1 MTIILVLN
9 LKISRH
15 PNSLFDKLIKNLFK
29 YDFTKETYSIILY
42 GYFFSEM
49 GKLIWIYTSRVFDN
63 LKLHM
68 MLFGISFITV
78 GIGSNLRFST
88 FPEFQFRFN
97 FLLKYDGITIL
108 LNASDTWFVDFIYRF
123 SIRLRVQW
131 VPGKLRFGEF

>member
-9 LKISRH
+9 LKISLH

-68 MLFGISFITV
+68 MLFGISFITI
-78 GIGSNLRFST
+78 GIGSNLRFSS

-131 VPGKLRFGEF
+131 VPGKPRFGEF

>member
-15 PNSLFDKLIKNLFK
+15 TNSLFDKLIKNLFQ
-29 YDFTKETYSIILY
+29 KETYSIILY

-49 GKLIWIYTSRVFDN
+49 GKLIWIYTSRVFDS

-97 FLLKYDGITIL
+97 FLLKYDC
-108 LNASDTWFVDFIYRF
+108 NASDTWFVDFIYRF

>member
-1 MTIILVLN
+1 M
-9 LKISRH
+9 ISQ
-15 PNSLFDKLIKNLFK
+15 
-29 YDFTKETYSIILY
+29 KETYSIILY

-49 GKLIWIYTSRVFDN
+49 GKLIKIYTSRVFDN

-97 FLLKYDGITIL
+97 FLLKYDC
-108 LNASDTWFVDFIYRF
+108 NASDT
-123 SIRLRVQW
+123 
-131 VPGKLRFGEF
+131 

>member
-1 MTIILVLN
+1 M
-9 LKISRH
+9 ISQ
-15 PNSLFDKLIKNLFK
+15 
-29 YDFTKETYSIILY
+29 KETYSIILY

-49 GKLIWIYTSRVFDN
+49 GKLISIYTSRVFDN

-88 FPEFQFRFN
+88 FLEFQFRFN

-108 LNASDTWFVDFIYRF
+108 LNASDT
-123 SIRLRVQW
+123 
-131 VPGKLRFGEF
+131 

>member
-1 MTIILVLN
+1 M
-9 LKISRH
+9 ISQ
-15 PNSLFDKLIKNLFK
+15 
-29 YDFTKETYSIILY
+29 KETYSIILY

-49 GKLIWIYTSRVFDN
+49 GKLIKIYTSRVFDN

-88 FPEFQFRFN
+88 FLEFQFRFN

-108 LNASDTWFVDFIYRF
+108 LNASDT
-123 SIRLRVQW
+123 
-131 VPGKLRFGEF
+131 